1 MHRGWVL
8 ILIIFVGSCGTAAKN
23 ENVSNPQNQA
33 ESPQEVGSAM
43 GAVVGSVTGKET
55 SEQDL
60 RKLEQQIRHDNEAQS
75 AVESITGAMS
85 GSAAAGKYC
94 PVDGE
99 RYSSKFE
106 KCPKHDVLLKN
117 IEE

>member
-1 MHRGWVL
+1 MHRGWVSFLL
-8 ILIIFVGSCGTAAKN
+8 IFLCSCGTTAQNKN
-23 ENVSNPQNQA
+23 APNLRGQE
-33 ESPQEVGSAM
+33 ESPKEVGKAM
-43 GAVVGSVTGKET
+43 GAVVGAVTGKET

-60 RKLEQQIRHDNEAQS
+60 RKLEHQIRHDKEAQS
-75 AVESITGAMS
+75 AVESITGALS
-85 GSAAAGKYC
+85 DPSSAGKYC

-106 KCPKHDVLLKN
+106 KCPNHGVLLKN